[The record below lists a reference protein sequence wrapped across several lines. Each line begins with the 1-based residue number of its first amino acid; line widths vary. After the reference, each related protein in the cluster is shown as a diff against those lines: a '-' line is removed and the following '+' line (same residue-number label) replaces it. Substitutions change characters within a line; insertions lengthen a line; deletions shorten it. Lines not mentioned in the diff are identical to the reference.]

1 MIKGSRYSDI
11 LERLVVLLPGSTIEN
26 LRERDWRSVTFEGQR
41 LTFAINVARNLTTD
55 RVGQF
60 LKVIGELELPVRQF
74 FVADISAT
82 LASNGRIEIEILL
95 IKE

>member
-1 MIKGSRYSDI
+1 MKGGRYKEI
-11 LERLVVLLPGSTIEN
+11 LERLVALLPGSTIEN

-41 LTFAINVARNLTTD
+41 LTFAINVARNLTTG
-55 RVGQF
+55 RVSQF
-60 LKVIGELELPVRQF
+60 LKVTGELDLPVRDF

-82 LASNGRIEIEILL
+82 LAANGRIEIEILL